1 MKRIWFVIFAAV
13 AMFIGVLGPATTA
26 LAHGE
31 LLGSE
36 PAASSVL
43 AESPKQIV
51 LYFDESIEPVFE
63 SIRIL
68 DSTGNEI
75 FNGDPRRDAR
85 DHSIVRTSTPLLA
98 DGTYV
103 VVWRV
108 TSADGHPVQGAFP
121 FYVGTQQNSV
131 TGLVATYL
139 HSYHADPSGNT
150 VSTLLRWVVFVG
162 VIVLIGSLVL
172 TGLLLRQEDL
182 DPRLVIVVLGAWLI
196 AVIGS
201 AEALIAYG
209 PTATGT
215 SLYNLSLL
223 PDTMRTA
230 FGQATATRMALLVA
244 IAMLVC
250 FRRHFSH
257 RLWRDSIILLGI
269 GVLATL
275 SLSGHPVVQRWVAF
289 SVVVDIVHLL
299 AVSMWIGG
307 IAALALGATAWNT
320 DQGGVLVRR
329 FSSIAPW
336 AVLVIVATG
345 VTQAWVMMDGFGTV
359 LSTNYGRTVIVKTT
373 AVAVLVSLGALSRLT
388 LKRNGPAS
396 VKRVVGIELVIGMAI
411 IAISALLVGVP
422 PRPAP
427 STEPFTATLVRSSV
441 ITEVTITPAR
451 VGQAEFHIIVTP
463 PGGALGQV
471 ISVSARMSLPERDI
485 PNIPIE
491 LTKIGPNHFTGVVNI
506 AYAGTWELEIL
517 VVPTLNSTLLF
528 QTSFN
533 ATDLT
538 TR

>member
-121 FYVGTQQNSV
+121 FYVGIQQNNV
-131 TGLVATYL
+131 TELVATYL

-162 VIVLIGSLVL
+162 VIVLIRSLVL
-172 TGLLLRQEDL
+172 TGLLLRSEDV
-182 DPRLVIVVLGAWLI
+182 DPRSVVVVLGAWLI

-215 SLYNLSLL
+215 SLYNLSFL

-257 RLWRDSIILLGI
+257 RLWRVSIILLGI
-269 GVLATL
+269 GVVATL
-275 SLSGHPVVQRWVAF
+275 SLSGHPVVQHPAAF
-289 SVVVDIVHLL
+289 SVVIDMVHLL

-307 IAALALGATAWNT
+307 IAVLALGGRSLST
-320 DQGGVLVRR
+320 DKGSALVRR

-336 AVLVIVATG
+336 AVLAIVVTG
-345 VTQAWVMMDGFGTV
+345 VIQAWVMMDGFGAV
-359 LSTNYGRTVIVKTT
+359 LSTTYGRTLIVKTT
-373 AVAVLVSLGALSRLT
+373 AVAVLVSLGMLSRWT
-388 LKRNGPAS
+388 LQRNGPAS
-396 VKRVVGIELVIGMAI
+396 VKRVVGIELVIGLMI
-411 IAISALLVGVP
+411 IAISALLVGTP
-422 PRPAP
+422 PRPAQA
-427 STEPFTATLVRSSV
+427 TVPFTATLVRASV
-441 ITEVTITPAR
+441 IADVTITPTR
-451 VGQAEFHIIVTP
+451 VGQAEVHILVTP

-471 ISVSARMSLPERDI
+471 ISASARMSLPERNI

-491 LTKIGPNHFTGVVNI
+491 LIKIGPNHFTGIVNI
-506 AYAGTWELEIL
+506 AYAGTWELEVL
-517 VVPTLNSTLLF
+517 VVPTPNTTLLY
-528 QTSFN
+528 QTSFRVS
-533 ATDLT
+533 D
-538 TR
+538 